1 MFTKRITLLYIM
13 MIVKIDDSEFRRQTE
28 KFSKR
33 KLDSFIK
40 KNINDMLFDLRKF
53 AIDNSQG
60 MASQFTV
67 RQKGLL
73 RRHFRVEKAIGLV
86 GYFGSVDS
94 PRFTGWTEQQKGT
107 PVKRDYVV
115 HRTHARGPGGKRKLA
130 KKFRRNAPSENLL
143 APVRNSTGSVR
154 QKITANI
161 ARLRRQRYSGA
172 VTLPLPFGKMQPGVY
187 KMLKS
192 GRLKIMQI
200 WRKKQPDRKKWL
212 QAVVNNYFK
221 LGKHNRIVSKNLER
235 YLK

>member
-1 MFTKRITLLYIM
+1 M
-13 MIVKIDDSEFRRQTE
+13 MTIKIDDEEFRRKTE
-28 KFSKR
+28 NFSQRKFG
-33 KLDSFIK
+33 SFIK
-40 KNINDMLFDLRKF
+40 KSINDMLFDLRNF

-73 RRHFRVEKAIGLV
+73 RKHFRVEKAIGLV

-94 PRFTGWTEQQKGT
+94 PRFTGWAEQQKGM
-107 PVKRDYVV
+107 PVKRGHVV
-115 HRTHARGPGGKRKLA
+115 HRTHARGPGGKRKLP

-143 APVRNSTGSVR
+143 APVRNSTGNPR
-154 QKITANI
+154 QVITANI
-161 ARLRRQRYSGA
+161 ARLRRKRYSGA
-172 VTLPLPFGKMQPGVY
+172 VTLPLSFGKMQPGIY

-192 GRLKIMQI
+192 GKLKIMEI